1 MTGSFLF
8 WKEDESMSFLIG
20 ILIGYLLWKET
31 HKE

>member
-8 WKEDESMSFLIG
+8 WKEDKNMSLLIG
-20 ILIGYLLWKET
+20 ILIGYLLWKEI